1 MPLYEVSL
9 SRTYVVKIEAKSA
22 QDAAVLSE
30 FFVGHKD
37 DSTADEKENFGFQFK
52 EIDLTTNDV
61 LEVNKA
67 DN

>member
-9 SRTYVVKIEAKSA
+9 SRTYVIKIEAKSGS
-22 QDAAVLSE
+22 DAAFLSE

-37 DSTADEKENFGFQFK
+37 DSTADEKKNFGFEVK

-61 LEVNKA
+61 LEVNKVE
-67 DN
+67 N